1 MSILKGLMSPFT
13 GVMDLHIEFMKVTG
27 TMRNNKRVAKRG
39 HIERK

>member
-13 GVMDLHIEFMKVTG
+13 GVMDLHIEFMKVTE

-39 HIERK
+39 HIEGK